1 MRRILTTAFHKGLP
15 CPGISQHVLFL
26 MAAGNPRGDIF
37 SKSGILSILKQRL
50 LTPTL
55 RSILA
60 RLDINYKQSVNR
72 YLLCYYVIYFVFKV
86 KQCYF
91 CVILFLVFK
100 CLFIEALE
108 KFILVRNRG
117 TCVEAVLRISLFRLF
132 FMIDVGFFIN
142 NYFIFR

>member
-1 MRRILTTAFHKGLP
+1 MYEGKWLIPDAENIDHITASFHKELP

-26 MAAGNPRGDIF
+26 MAAGNARGDIF

-72 YLLCYYVIYFVFKV
+72 YLLCYYVIYFVFKGQV
-86 KQCYF
+86 VLFYF
-91 CVILFLVFK
+91 LCLSACLLKRQKNVSSFETGELVWKLYCVFYFFVYFL
-100 CLFIEALE
+100 
-108 KFILVRNRG
+108 
-117 TCVEAVLRISLFRLF
+117 
-132 FMIDVGFFIN
+132 
-142 NYFIFR
+142 